1 MDLNKLMRNWIP
13 NSRIPKNNHYVL
25 CIDFLRFYFAQACN
39 PCEAVKEFACRL
51 SGKGGKSCLL
61 DLPEAITSHLV
72 DFVLDGFGL
81 GIQDLDM
88 SVEALIKNPTWYWTH
103 LGRSDEERAK
113 EHEERVFAKATWA
126 VEIRRAIQRA
136 LNEVRCYRRHP
147 EHNILVPSSKRGR
160 SDAPPPAQQDQ
171 TEI

>member
-1 MDLNKLMRNWIP
+1 MFCKFLCSAEPTLPKGHSLSSSNRSRNWRSLSTPPFKDMDLNKLMRNWIP

-88 SVEALIKNPTWYWTH
+88 SVEALIKNPT
-103 LGRSDEERAK
+103 
-113 EHEERVFAKATWA
+113 
-126 VEIRRAIQRA
+126 
-136 LNEVRCYRRHP
+136 
-147 EHNILVPSSKRGR
+147 
-160 SDAPPPAQQDQ
+160 
-171 TEI
+171 